1 MAFPHPTQGL
11 KVRGKPSLILA
22 SRFVVSWSGL
32 EAGEMSAMLDL
43 PDVPVVSSMPVA
55 RLGQGS
61 SGLPLSEDT
70 DMH

>member
-1 MAFPHPTQGL
+1 
-11 KVRGKPSLILA
+11 
-22 SRFVVSWSGL
+22 
-32 EAGEMSAMLDL
+32 MSAMLDL